1 MALAKWF
8 IPEVTDSAAFEIEK
22 GKRIIR
28 SNISAEPNS
37 VAELCCSLLEQLALK
52 DSILRKAVHHV
63 AELEAVIA
71 LLPTQVKAADPAP
84 APPQV
89 FASGQTAASL
99 PFPLRWMLRVYGYSI
114 MPQSEAPPPD

>member
-1 MALAKWF
+1 MALAQWF
-8 IPEVTDSAAFEIEK
+8 IPELTDAAAFEIEK

-28 SNISAEPNS
+28 GNVSHEPNR
-37 VAELCCSLLEQLALK
+37 VAELCCSLLEQSVIK

-71 LLPTQVKAADPAP
+71 LLPTQESAADPAP
-84 APPQV
+84 APRRV

-99 PFPLRWMLRVYGYSI
+99 PLPLQWMLRVYGYS
-114 MPQSEAPPPD
+114 MVPQSEAPPPD